1 MQKSSVTVCI
11 RARPLFPNE
20 ACESFSYAPT
30 SINLLSSG
38 SKSPTAFT
46 FDHVFSPSASTQ
58 ELHTQVAK
66 PMIANVLEGYNAT
79 LFAYGQ
85 TTSGKTHTM
94 VGSEDHPGLIPLTV
108 EDLFKSIERAERV
121 YRVWVSY
128 LEIYNEVANDLL
140 QPRSI
145 NLKLRESPAEGCYVL
160 GLKQVRVFNAADVMQ
175 LLEIGEKNKH
185 YRETKIHDHSSRSHS
200 VFKIRIDSSERGRMD
215 LNEEEEGKPAGG
227 IRASV
232 FNLVDLAGSERLNDS
247 GSGSIAETS
256 HINKSL
262 FVLTKV
268 INKLADGPIGHI
280 PYRDSKLTRILS
292 NALGGN
298 SHTAIIC
305 TIAPAAAN
313 LSLSLSTLRFAS
325 RAKSI
330 VNRPVINEILDDSE
344 LLESLKAQIRR
355 LEKQLADKEAL
366 CEMDHSKLL
375 QENADLRARLEL
387 KEENAKVMHEVQF
400 LNVEVSDLMA
410 KHAELQRNFDIQL
423 NLRSELLRENGELKS
438 KGRIGFD
445 MQKQRVENEKKDA
458 VGRVK
463 SAWIRAIAK
472 MRNDYLQEMTAVDD
486 LFYEQMHTWLDTHST
501 DLKENQDSVASTAV
515 PHARKTRKQIEVPKG
530 TPTKPPS
537 RPGTSLKSIRNVSST
552 RTAEPLPGSRPRSSA
567 RRSIPT
573 RGIVVTPPPPRRERK
588 YLVLESDS
596 GSNSGFSDGE
606 ASTSHPKKAQEE
618 WKEERNSDSIS
629 PDRRPEDTKR
639 PEFLPPP
646 IEEDCKES
654 VGAVAIVTE
663 PGSNVLMYGMNKDGC
678 CGEKSTALQCTKP
691 VSVSPEFVS
700 ISLGNSH
707 SAGIDYQGVVFTFGR
722 GRNGQLGQGGLF
734 NTERPLPVAHPLHGV
749 PVRKVSCGSGHTLCV
764 TMDGLAYSWGF
775 NEDGQLG
782 LGDQYDRLRP
792 FLVSYLKAKVR
803 DVEAGY
809 YHSAAI
815 TEEGALYTWG
825 ANPDGR
831 LFRPPIRIRY
841 QKFKCDTIPTKVHDL
856 VEISSLS
863 LGKTHSI
870 LRTSDGAVYTAGT
883 NNHGELGA
891 SQNAEIDQAFFRVA
905 MFSGTLKSKSVS
917 CGDSFC
923 LVLTHKGSI
932 YTFGKGGDGRLG
944 LGDTHD
950 RCSPQCVS
958 TSMRFKKASCG
969 SRHVLAIREDDE
981 LLSWGCGAYSQ
992 LCTQTDEDLLVPTL
1006 VDLSS
1011 KTGCW
1016 ARDVASGH
1024 YHSAVITV

>member
-1 MQKSSVTVCI
+1 MI
-11 RARPLFPNE
+11 
-20 ACESFSYAPT
+20 
-30 SINLLSSG
+30 G
-38 SKSPTAFT
+38 S
-46 FDHVFSPSASTQ
+46 
-58 ELHTQVAK
+58 
-66 PMIANVLEGYNAT
+66 VLEGYNAT

-108 EDLFKSIERAERV
+108 QDLFKSMERAERV

-175 LLEIGEKNKH
+175 LLEIGERNKH

-200 VFKIRIDSSERGRMD
+200 VFKLMIDSSERGRMD
-215 LNEEEEGKPAGG
+215 LNEDDETKSSCG

-247 GSGSIAETS
+247 GSSSVTETS

-268 INKLADGPIGHI
+268 INKLADGPVGHI

-298 SHTAIIC
+298 SLTAIIC

-313 LSLSLSTLRFAS
+313 ISLSLSTLRFAS

-330 VNRPVINEILDDSE
+330 VNKPIINEILDDTE

-355 LEKQLADKEAL
+355 LEKQLADKEAI
-366 CEMDHSKLL
+366 CELEHSKLIH
-375 QENADLRARLEL
+375 ENADLRGRLEL
-387 KEENAKVMHEVQF
+387 KEQNPQVLHEVKF

-423 NLRSELLRENGELKS
+423 NLRCELLRENGELKS
-438 KGRIGFD
+438 RGKVGFD
-445 MQKQRVENEKKDA
+445 MQRQRVENERKDVISKVRIEWTRA
-458 VGRVK
+458 V
-463 SAWIRAIAK
+463 AK
-472 MRNDYLQEMTAVDD
+472 LRNDYLMELSALDE
-486 LFYEQMHTWLDTHST
+486 LFYEQMCTWLESHAS
-501 DLKENQDSVASTAV
+501 DLKENQDLVVSTAV
-515 PHARKTRKQIEVPKG
+515 SRSRKSRKQIEAPKG

-537 RPGTSLKSIRNVSST
+537 RPGTSLKSIRST
-552 RTAEPLPGSRPRSSA
+552 ISNRTVEPMNGPRPRSSA
-567 RRSIPT
+567 RRSIPIK
-573 RGIVVTPPPPRRERK
+573 GIAITPPPPKREKR

-606 ASTSHPKKAQEE
+606 TSASHPIQKETEE
-618 WKEERNSDSIS
+618 WKEDNSESVS
-629 PDRRPEDTKR
+629 PDHREEDSKR
-639 PEFLPPP
+639 PEFLPLP
-646 IEEDCKES
+646 IDEDCKES
-654 VGAVAIVTE
+654 IGAVVITVE
-663 PGSNVLMYGMNKDGC
+663 PGCNVLMYGMNKDGC
-678 CGEKSTALQCTKP
+678 CGTKGTALQCSKP
-691 VSVSPEFVS
+691 VSLPAEFVS
-700 ISLGNSH
+700 MSLGNSH
-707 SAGIDYQGVVFTFGR
+707 SAAIDYQGVLFTFGR
-722 GRNGQLGQGGLF
+722 GRNGQLGQGNLT
-734 NTERPLPVAHPLHGV
+734 NSVVPQPVTHPLHGV

-764 TMDGLAYSWGF
+764 TMDGLVYSWGF

-782 LGDQYDRLRP
+782 LGDQYDRFRP
-792 FLVSYLKAKVR
+792 FLVSYLTVKVK

-841 QKFKCDTIPTKVHDL
+841 QKFKCDTVPTKVHDL
-856 VEISSLS
+856 ADVASLS

-870 LRTSDGAVYTAGT
+870 LLTTEGIVYTAGT

-891 SQNAEIDQAFFRVA
+891 NPNAEMEQAFFRVA
-905 MFSGTLKSKSVS
+905 TFSGVLKGKSVG
-917 CGDSFC
+917 CGDSFS
-923 LVLTHKGSI
+923 LVLTHKRTI

-944 LGDTHD
+944 LGGTSDQ
-950 RCSPQCVS
+950 CIPQCVAPA
-958 TSMRFKKASCG
+958 TRFKKAACG

-981 LLSWGCGAYSQ
+981 LMAWGCGTYSQ
-992 LCTQTDEDLLVPTL
+992 LCTETDEDLLVPTL

-1016 ARDVASGH
+1016 ARDVISGH